1 MILKRITLVWNKS
14 QHGFTQ
20 GIKGREN
27 YRHYSPDG
35 YYNGKGA
42 AWLNIDSE
50 LLIEGYGAKNR
61 KFRIDVKELLE
72 RVGRKRMS
80 EKLYCQ
86 LREALPE
93 NVEVDDATGTIT
105 KESLNL
111 IIENYNKK
119 NQ

>member
-1 MILKRITLVWNKS
+1 MILKRVMLVWHKS
-14 QHGFTQ
+14 KHGFTQ
-20 GIKGREN
+20 GIKGQEN
-27 YRHYSPDG
+27 YKHYSSEG

-61 KFRIDVKELLE
+61 KFRTDAKELLE

-80 EKLYCQ
+80 DKLYWQ

-105 KESLNL
+105 QEALNL

>member
-27 YRHYSPDG
+27 YRHYSSDG
-35 YYNGKGA
+35 YYNGNGA

-50 LLIEGYGAKNR
+50 LLIEGRDTKNR
-61 KFRIDVKELLE
+61 KISVDVKKLLE

-80 EKLYCQ
+80 EKLYWQ

-93 NVEVDDATGTIT
+93 NVEVDDATGAIT
-105 KESLNL
+105 QESLNL